1 MSRTIVV
8 GVDGSDTAARAANT
22 AAELAKALGAK
33 LLLVCAYE
41 KAEVTRI
48 QAGSEEFMFSSEA
61 EARKT
66 AESVAGT
73 LASVTDDIVPMA
85 RRGKP
90 AEALIDVAEDRDAIL
105 IVVGNKRVQ
114 GIARILGSIA
124 SDVAAKAPCDV
135 YIAHTHR

>member
-8 GVDGSDTAARAANT
+8 GIDGSDTAARAANT
-22 AAELAKALGAK
+22 AAELAKALDAK

-48 QAGSEEFMFSSEA
+48 QAGAEEFIFSTEA

-73 LASVTDDIVPMA
+73 LHGVADDVVPMA

-90 AEALIDVAEDRDAIL
+90 AEALIDVAEDRDAVL

-114 GIARILGSIA
+114 GLARILGSVA

-135 YIAHTHR
+135 YIAHTHP